1 LAEFINT
8 GKITREAGS
17 WLVEGIG
24 EDFVPS
30 IADFSLTKKAYSV
43 TDLESFETVQEL
55 LKKEGLLA
63 GSSSGTLLNAALK
76 YCREQTTPK
85 RVVTF
90 ACDSGNKYLSKMYND
105 GWMFDQGLKKR
116 KAYGDLRDIISRRF
130 EDNTTVFVN
139 PDDTL
144 QTVYNRMKS
153 YEISQLPVLNDAK
166 IVGIVDESDLLSAI
180 YAKNYNFQTTVISKI
195 MSIGLSKVLPNDSI
209 EKLIDI
215 LNQGFVA
222 IIEDNQQVF
231 QGIITKID
239 LINYLRNG
247 KY

>member
-1 LAEFINT
+1 
-8 GKITREAGS
+8 
-17 WLVEGIG
+17 
-24 EDFVPS
+24 
-30 IADFSLTKKAYSV
+30 
-43 TDLESFETVQEL
+43 
-55 LKKEGLLA
+55 
-63 GSSSGTLLNAALK
+63 
-76 YCREQTTPK
+76 
-85 RVVTF
+85 
-90 ACDSGNKYLSKMYND
+90 
-105 GWMFDQGLKKR
+105 
-116 KAYGDLRDIISRRF
+116 
-130 EDNTTVFVN
+130 
-139 PDDTL
+139 
-144 QTVYNRMKS
+144 MKS